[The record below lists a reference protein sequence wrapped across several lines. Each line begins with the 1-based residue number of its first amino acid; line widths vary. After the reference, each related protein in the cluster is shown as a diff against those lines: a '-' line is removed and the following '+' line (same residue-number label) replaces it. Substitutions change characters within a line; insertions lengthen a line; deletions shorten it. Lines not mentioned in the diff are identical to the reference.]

1 MDFMTYKM
9 MRYLRRSLWGI
20 LSFLAG
26 ASCAVVVALLVVVAA
41 LVAAEMVVNAVA
53 VCIGEV
59 LGVLGDVSCG
69 WERALRKILGHSRR
83 SCPVCAGSNS
93 RAEDGTDCVVECS
106 GCHVTYYYDEIVGR
120 TVATGGS
127 E

>member
-1 MDFMTYKM
+1 VDFMTYKM
-9 MRYLRRSLWGI
+9 MRYLRRSLWAV
-20 LSFLAG
+20 LVALAG

-41 LVAAEMVVNAVA
+41 LVAVEMVVNAVA

-59 LGVLGDVSCG
+59 LGLLGDVGCG
-69 WERALRKILGHSRR
+69 WKRALRKIFSHNRM
-83 SCPVCAGSNS
+83 SCPVCAGSICQS
-93 RAEDGTDCVVECS
+93 EDGTDCIAKCP

-120 TVATGGS
+120 SVVTGGS